1 MIEDI
6 TRELQSRYDCKLV
19 RLTGGYT
26 NITFLLE
33 GTSPLLVA
41 KVTRLMDPDTLNEIN
56 SLNFLKKSGIAP
68 IIHDVLEISNM
79 SIVLMDYRQ
88 GVNGQS
94 ILDSGDLEHSKIVY
108 KNLGQFLASQIHS
121 TSLNTSHHGIRKS
134 NTAMLK
140 SNLEAEFVPENLIRQ
155 SSIVLSSLDDNE
167 QNWVLTHGDYGP
179 HNILSDTE
187 NNFSVLDWEWAE
199 WGNALNDVAWICWF
213 TKLHYSE
220 IANILNRTFIEEYIS
235 YNPISIAPDQLKT
248 CSVYKVWN
256 VLDRVRHAKREVKA
270 EWLRRLEWTLNIDF
284 SDVVR

>member
-41 KVTRLMDPDTLNEIN
+41 KVTRLM
-56 SLNFLKKSGIAP
+56 
-68 IIHDVLEISNM
+68 
-79 SIVLMDYRQ
+79 
-88 GVNGQS
+88 
-94 ILDSGDLEHSKIVY
+94 
-108 KNLGQFLASQIHS
+108 
-121 TSLNTSHHGIRKS
+121 
-134 NTAMLK
+134 
-140 SNLEAEFVPENLIRQ
+140 
-155 SSIVLSSLDDNE
+155 
-167 QNWVLTHGDYGP
+167 
-179 HNILSDTE
+179 SDTE

-220 IANILNRTFIEEYIS
+220 IANILNRTFMEEYIS

-256 VLDRVRHAKREVKA
+256 VLHRVRHAKREVKT